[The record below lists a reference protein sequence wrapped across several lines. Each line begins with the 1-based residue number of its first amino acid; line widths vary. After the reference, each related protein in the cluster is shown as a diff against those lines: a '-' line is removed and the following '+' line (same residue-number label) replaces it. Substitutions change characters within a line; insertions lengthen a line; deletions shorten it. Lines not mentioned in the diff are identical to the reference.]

1 MTKYKNV
8 LPRIVSWKELEKLKV
23 SDFVKQYR
31 VQGEGIKVPV
41 LDLDGEQGYIYFRI
55 SSPRKKYV
63 SVVVDLWGISYDL
76 SEAGKDFFEK
86 QYINY
91 VEKMFKEGRRE
102 KALYFTSRPTTHI
115 SFEVERGDEIFWLGE
130 ILRLI
135 SVPSFIKSIKPA
147 PPEK

>member
-8 LPRIVSWKELEKLKV
+8 LPRIVSWKEFEKLKV

-63 SVVVDLWGISYDL
+63 SVVVDLWGVSYDL
-76 SEAGKDFFEK
+76 SDAGKDFFQK
-86 QYINY
+86 QYQDY
-91 VEKMFKEGRRE
+91 VKKMFEHGR
-102 KALYFTSRPTTHI
+102 KKVLYYSPRPTTHI
-115 SFEVERGDEIFWLGE
+115 SFEVEKGDEIFWLGE
-130 ILRLI
+130 VLHLI
-135 SVPSFIKSIKPA
+135 SIPSFITSIKPVA
-147 PPEK
+147 KKN